1 MKLAFSFLRQWAQR
15 ALAELVGYVSLVL
28 HHDMASICLEMGY
41 ANQIAKKKWLFE
53 EW

>member
-28 HHDMASICLEMGY
+28 HHDMA
-41 ANQIAKKKWLFE
+41 
-53 EW
+53 